1 MKTARPPAPDQ
12 TNSNE
17 AAATICC
24 EPANH
29 AACCEPADKA
39 ECCDASPEPTSCG
52 CQ

>member
-1 MKTARPPAPDQ
+1 MKTTRPPEPDQ
-12 TNSNE
+12 SNSHE